1 MHEQT
6 ICAALFAGG
15 ASRRMGTDKALLPWR
30 GSTLVRYLAG
40 ELDFF
45 SEKLLS
51 AQQASLL
58 PGADWRLVPD
68 LRPGCG
74 PLGALESVLSAMRSD
89 AALCVAWELGQAML
103 RAFREGADCLICRD
117 ETGRVHPVCAI
128 YHRRALPV
136 VTGQLQVGDFR
147 MMHLLANLKT
157 DYFPVTAA
165 QMQNANTP
173 EIWSEI
179 QKNEHA

>member
-1 MHEQT
+1 MSRAAEFCKIAVDDDGRLSAL
-6 ICAALFAGG
+6 ICRKLNMRLPVERIAGSLGFLLGGKLAGG
-15 ASRRMGTDKALLPWR
+15 VL
-30 GSTLVRYLAG
+30 
-40 ELDFF
+40 F
-45 SEKLLS
+45 S
-51 AQQASLL
+51 
-58 PGADWRLVPD
+58 D

-89 AALCVAWELGQAML
+89 AALCVACDLPFFTRELGQAML